1 MRSEG
6 TDYRRFTIPEIM
18 GKGLVVSCQAWHP
31 PLMKAEIMA
40 AFALSAERC
49 GAVGIRANTPEHVA
63 TMKDMGVSIPIIGIY
78 KKRYEDSEV
87 YITPTK
93 AEALELAEAGADI
106 IAVDG
111 TPRPRPKGETLE
123 SLLRYIQDELGIPVM
138 LDISTVEEAIAGDR
152 LGSALISTTLAGY
165 TPYSAK
171 TEGPDIDM
179 IEKIVPQ
186 VSCPVLGEGRF
197 HTPEDV
203 QKALDAGAYAVVVG
217 TALTDLEWR
226 IRQFVPKKV

>member
-1 MRSEG
+1 MRSVG
-6 TDYRRFTIPEIM
+6 TDYRKFNMPEIM
-18 GKGLVVSCQAWHP
+18 GSGLVVSCQAWHP

-63 TMKDMGVSIPIIGIY
+63 TMKAMGVTIPIIGIY

-93 AEALELAEAGADI
+93 AEASELAGAGADI
-106 IAVDG
+106 IAIDG
-111 TPRPRPKGETLE
+111 TPRPRPNGETLE
-123 SLLRYIQDELGIPVM
+123 SLVRYIQDELGIPVM
-138 LDISTVEEAIAGDR
+138 LDISTVEEAVAGDR
-152 LGSALISTTLAGY
+152 MGAALVSTTLAGY
-165 TPYSAK
+165 TPYSEK
-171 TEGPDIDM
+171 TEGPDIAL
-179 IEKIVPQ
+179 IKKIVPL

-203 QKALDAGAYAVVVG
+203 SKALDAGAYGVVVG